1 MKPELLAPAGD
12 FPSMHAAIRAGAD
25 AVYFGLQEFNMRD
38 QAKNFRVRDL
48 PKISKICG
56 GVRKYI
62 TLNTIVYD
70 SEVPRMEALLRKI
83 RKYVDAVICWD
94 PSVIMLCKKHKIPFH
109 ISTQAS
115 IANAQAARFY
125 KRLGAER
132 VVLARELSLK
142 QVRAIAKIMPVEI
155 FIHGAM
161 CVSVSG
167 RCLLSQHLFQRSAN
181 RGQCVQVCRR
191 PYTVRDEEG
200 RELKV
205 TNHHVF
211 SAKDLCALPIM
222 GLLKKAGIKAFK
234 IEGRNRDAN
243 YVSTVV
249 RVYRKALDHTLS
261 QNEIKACVQELERVY
276 NKGFSTGFLL
286 GTPTADD
293 YSTLEHSGAREHKQ
307 FVGKVVNYY
316 PKKEV
321 AIIQLMSGLSS
332 GEIVLVEGHTT
343 GFIKIAAKDIW
354 QDGKIVVTA
363 SKGDLISFRS
373 PKVRRNDLVYVLRA
387 KHL

>member
-1 MKPELLAPAGD
+1 
-12 FPSMHAAIRAGAD
+12 
-25 AVYFGLQEFNMRD
+25 
-38 QAKNFRVRDL
+38 
-48 PKISKICG
+48 
-56 GVRKYI
+56 
-62 TLNTIVYD
+62 
-70 SEVPRMEALLRKI
+70 
-83 RKYVDAVICWD
+83 
-94 PSVIMLCKKHKIPFH
+94 
-109 ISTQAS
+109 
-115 IANAQAARFY
+115 
-125 KRLGAER
+125 
-132 VVLARELSLK
+132 
-142 QVRAIAKIMPVEI
+142 
-155 FIHGAM
+155 M

-293 YSTLEHSGAREHKQ
+293 FSSIENSGAREHKQ

-321 AIIQLMSGLSS
+321 AVIQLMSGLSS